1 MMPCWSWSRVAL
13 QKQNSPLVM
22 ENCSRPANFA
32 VAGRWFWREE
42 EGEEEE
48 EEGEGEERKEEEEV
62 TCSPRCSVT
71 PSCCCCWS
79 AP

>member
-1 MMPCWSWSRVAL
+1 MPCWSWSRVAL

-42 EGEEEE
+42 EE
-48 EEGEGEERKEEEEV
+48 EGEERKEEEEEV